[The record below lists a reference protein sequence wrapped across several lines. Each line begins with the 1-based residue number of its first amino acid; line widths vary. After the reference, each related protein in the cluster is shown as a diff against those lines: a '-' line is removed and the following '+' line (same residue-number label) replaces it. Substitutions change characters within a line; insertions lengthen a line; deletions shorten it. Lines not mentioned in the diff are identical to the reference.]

1 MMKLLLASKGAGCT
15 KNDYELKMTKAAAM
29 RSYQSPA
36 SAFDGVGTLTH
47 LYYALFQKSKT
58 SAVWLPAYSISSQNI
73 NFLKKGKNHS
83 F

>member
-47 LYYALFQKSKT
+47 LYNALF
-58 SAVWLPAYSISSQNI
+58 
-73 NFLKKGKNHS
+73 
-83 F
+83 